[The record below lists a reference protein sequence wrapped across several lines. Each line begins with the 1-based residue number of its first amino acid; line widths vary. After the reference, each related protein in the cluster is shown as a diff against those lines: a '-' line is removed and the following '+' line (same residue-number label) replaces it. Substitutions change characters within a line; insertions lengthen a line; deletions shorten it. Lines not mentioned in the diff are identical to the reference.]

1 VSRKTALIVS
11 FSLLVLFAMLLGISL
26 LVRSG
31 REGMEVRTQRK
42 VSEERILQGGNPLET
57 AAPVM
62 PGDRIDINTAD
73 AETLQR
79 LPGIGEKLAEAILT
93 YRNAHGPFPGPEA
106 LKNVDGIGEELYSR
120 ISPYLTAGDGS

>member
-1 VSRKTALIVS
+1 MSRKTALIVS
-11 FSLLVLFAMLLGISL
+11 FSLLLLFALLLGISL

-42 VSEERILQGGNPLET
+42 ASAERILQGGDPLET

-62 PGDRIDINTAD
+62 PGDRIDINAAD

-79 LPGIGEKLAEAILT
+79 LPGIGEKLAGAILA
-93 YRNAHGPFPGPEA
+93 YRDANGPFPGPEA
-106 LKNVDGIGEELYSR
+106 IRNVEGIGEGLYSR